1 MTRPA
6 VDQVSDRALVLY
18 AFARRATIELALGEF
33 QHEPTRVA
41 QAEGARD
48 ETDRWLERESL
59 THAITEMERR
69 LFEAASGAWP
79 KPAIDDALW
88 RREALGVLL
97 WALGHLAEMAPYG
110 EEFPA
115 HDLDASV
122 TRYGSVDAFR
132 GAAPSRRRDR
142 GGVDGGR
149 RVVRRHRGPR
159 RGGCRGRLDGDRTV
173 PGAQLASRR
182 RRRTSVTTPQIA
194 SPISAIGTR

>member
-33 QHEPTRVA
+33 HHEPTRVA
-41 QAEGARD
+41 QAEAARD

-59 THAITEMERR
+59 THAITETERR

-132 GAAPSRRRDR
+132 AEGRLRSDDEIEAAWMEADAWFGATEGRDGEDAAVASTAAERFRALSWLRDADAAP
-142 GGVDGGR
+142 
-149 RVVRRHRGPR
+149 
-159 RGGCRGRLDGDRTV
+159 
-173 PGAQLASRR
+173 A
-182 RRRTSVTTPQIA
+182 
-194 SPISAIGTR
+194 